1 MKRAL
6 IGLAMVCLIGCAS
19 QNAPQSPVE
28 QNPLA
33 AIDFMK
39 NQMDKVH
46 VGQSEAEV
54 RELLGNCSNI
64 SRSVYASG
72 ESVFWSYTLPEI
84 MIHCFPDEHTRTS
97 IDQAIIVD
105 KDPAMLSTPIRIKF
119 NNGLVTE
126 IHKSYQP

>member
-54 RELLGNCSNI
+54 RELLGN
-64 SRSVYASG
+64 RSILVEAFMLRGNPSFG
-72 ESVFWSYTLPEI
+72 VT
-84 MIHCFPDEHTRTS
+84 HCR
-97 IDQAIIVD
+97 
-105 KDPAMLSTPIRIKF
+105 R
-119 NNGLVTE
+119 
-126 IHKSYQP
+126 